1 MSSPQQAEYLSQRPF
16 RFYMKQFPRPFA
28 IGVVMLFFTNL
39 FDSLTPLAL
48 KYAIDAIQAKE
59 EHPLLKAVLLYIGLN
74 VAFVYFR
81 YGWRIYWGK
90 FHQSVADDLRARI
103 FTKLTFLGPS
113 FYQKNPIGQLISI
126 VSNDVNSFRMG
137 IGPGFLILLD
147 GIFYLCM
154 YLPAMIWVSWDWTW
168 KTLIL
173 LPLIP
178 PFMRKMEQLMH
189 EYYRIEQ
196 DKLGDV
202 SANAQEIVSGVRV
215 IKAYTQES
223 NQLAS
228 FDRKSKIY
236 EETCNKVAKLDAIW
250 QPVMEFSVASGTVM
264 LLWFCTEPVMRGA
277 ITLGTLFAFHEY
289 IRRMTWPM
297 SALGFSVSMIEQGR
311 ASFDRIRE
319 LLEIETDIPDNGE
332 KVVQEFEKL
341 EVKDL
346 SFRYTGAEHYALRD
360 ISLTINAGETIGIV
374 GPVGSGKTT
383 LMNVICRLYPVEH
396 GKVTYNDISVEDLKQ
411 SSLRRLIS
419 YVPQD
424 AFLFSDTVAENIA
437 LGYTTEQAAI
447 NERVKHFASV
457 VNIDSEIEALP
468 TGYESLLGERG
479 VNLSGG
485 QKQRL
490 TIARALIRNSQ
501 FVILDD
507 SLSAVDGKTEKLI
520 VEQLKGA
527 LDRRTV
533 LIVSHRLATLRH
545 ADRIFVL
552 NNGTI
557 EAVGKH
563 DELLKTSVTYKEL
576 NTLQSELVSRSGP
589 PADMGSVD

>member
-1 MSSPQQAEYLSQRPF
+1 MPPAAEFTAQPELNEKPF

-28 IGVVMLFFTNL
+28 VGVVMLFFTNL

-48 KYAIDAIQAKE
+48 KFAIDAIQAKE
-59 EHPLLKAVLLYIGLN
+59 EQSLSKAVMIYIGLN
-74 VAFVYFR
+74 LAFVYFR
-81 YGWRIYWGK
+81 WGWRVYWGK
-90 FHQSVADDLRARI
+90 FHQAVADDLRARI
-103 FTKLTFLGPS
+103 FSKLTLLGPS

-126 VSNDVNSFRMG
+126 VSSDVNSFRMG
-137 IGPGFLILLD
+137 IGPGLLILLD
-147 GIFYLCM
+147 GIFYLGM
-154 YLPAMIWVSWDWTW
+154 YLPAMIWISWDWTW

-189 EYYRIEQ
+189 RYYRIEQ
-196 DKLGDV
+196 DKLADV

-215 IKAYTQES
+215 IKAYTQET

-228 FDRKSKIY
+228 FDKKSKIY
-236 EETCNKVAKLDAIW
+236 EETCNKVARLDAIW
-250 QPVMEFSVASGTVM
+250 QPVMEFSVASGTVI
-264 LLWFCTEPVMRGA
+264 LLWFCTDPVIQGT

-319 LLEIETDIPDNGE
+319 LLETETDIPDTGE
-332 KVVQEFEKL
+332 KVVHEFEKL

-346 SFRYTGAEHYALRD
+346 SFRYAGAEHYALRD
-360 ISLTINAGETIGIV
+360 VSLTINAGETIGIV

-383 LMNVICRLYPVEH
+383 LMNLICRLYPVEPN
-396 GKVTYNDISVEDLKQ
+396 KVTFNDISVEDLKQ

-424 AFLFSDTVAENIA
+424 AFLFSDTVAENIS
-437 LGYTTEQAAI
+437 LGYTTEQALM
-447 NERVKHFASV
+447 NDHVKHFASV

-545 ADRIFVL
+545 ADRIFVM
-552 NNGTI
+552 NNGRV
-557 EAVGKH
+557 ESVGKH
-563 DELLKTSVTYKEL
+563 DELLKTSATYKEL
-576 NTLQSELVSRSGP
+576 NELQSSMATRE
-589 PADMGSVD
+589 ATT

>member
-1 MSSPQQAEYLSQRPF
+1 
-16 RFYMKQFPRPFA
+16 
-28 IGVVMLFFTNL
+28 MLFFTNL

-48 KYAIDAIQAKE
+48 KFAIDAIQAKE
-59 EHPLLKAVLLYIGLN
+59 EQSLSKAVMIYIGLN
-74 VAFVYFR
+74 LAFVYFR
-81 YGWRIYWGK
+81 WGWRVYWGK
-90 FHQSVADDLRARI
+90 FHQAVADDLRARI
-103 FTKLTFLGPS
+103 FSKLTLLGPS

-126 VSNDVNSFRMG
+126 VSSDVNSFRMG
-137 IGPGFLILLD
+137 IGPGLLILLD
-147 GIFYLCM
+147 GIFYLGM
-154 YLPAMIWVSWDWTW
+154 YLPAMIWISWDWTW

-189 EYYRIEQ
+189 RYYRIEQ
-196 DKLGDV
+196 DKLADV

-215 IKAYTQES
+215 IKAYTQET

-228 FDRKSKIY
+228 FDKKSKIY
-236 EETCNKVAKLDAIW
+236 EETCNKVARLDAIW
-250 QPVMEFSVASGTVM
+250 QPVMEFSVASGTVI
-264 LLWFCTEPVMRGA
+264 LLWFCTDPVIQGT

-319 LLEIETDIPDNGE
+319 LLETETDIPDTGE
-332 KVVQEFEKL
+332 KVVHEFEKL

-346 SFRYTGAEHYALRD
+346 SFRYAGAEHYALRD
-360 ISLTINAGETIGIV
+360 VSLTINAGETIGIV

-383 LMNVICRLYPVEH
+383 LMNLICRLYPVEPN
-396 GKVTYNDISVEDLKQ
+396 KVTFNDISVEDLKQ

-424 AFLFSDTVAENIA
+424 AFLFSDTVAENIS
-437 LGYTTEQAAI
+437 LGYTTEQALM
-447 NERVKHFASV
+447 NDHVKHFASV

-545 ADRIFVL
+545 ADRIFVM
-552 NNGTI
+552 NNGRV
-557 EAVGKH
+557 ESVGKH
-563 DELLKTSVTYKEL
+563 DELLKTSATYKEL
-576 NTLQSELVSRSGP
+576 NELQSSMATRE
-589 PADMGSVD
+589 ATT

>member
-1 MSSPQQAEYLSQRPF
+1 
-16 RFYMKQFPRPFA
+16 
-28 IGVVMLFFTNL
+28 MLFFTNL

-48 KYAIDAIQAKE
+48 KFAIDAIQAKE
-59 EHPLLKAVLLYIGLN
+59 EQSLSKAVMIYIGLN
-74 VAFVYFR
+74 LAFVYFR
-81 YGWRIYWGK
+81 WGWRVYWGK
-90 FHQSVADDLRARI
+90 FHQAVADDLRARI
-103 FTKLTFLGPS
+103 FSKLTLLGPS

-126 VSNDVNSFRMG
+126 VSSDVNSFRMG
-137 IGPGFLILLD
+137 IGPGLLILLD
-147 GIFYLCM
+147 GIFYLGM
-154 YLPAMIWVSWDWTW
+154 YLPAMIWISWDWTW

-189 EYYRIEQ
+189 RYYRIEQ
-196 DKLGDV
+196 DKLADV

-215 IKAYTQES
+215 IKAYTQET

-228 FDRKSKIY
+228 FDKKSKIY
-236 EETCNKVAKLDAIW
+236 EETCNKVARLDAIW
-250 QPVMEFSVASGTVM
+250 QPVMEFSVASGTVI
-264 LLWFCTEPVMRGA
+264 LLWFCTDPVIQGT

-319 LLEIETDIPDNGE
+319 LLETETDIPDTGE
-332 KVVQEFEKL
+332 KVVHEFEKL

-346 SFRYTGAEHYALRD
+346 SFRYAGAEHYALRD
-360 ISLTINAGETIGIV
+360 VSLTINAGETIGIV

-383 LMNVICRLYPVEH
+383 LMNLICRLYPVEPN
-396 GKVTYNDISVEDLKQ
+396 KVTFNDISVEDLKQ

-424 AFLFSDTVAENIA
+424 AFLFSDTVAENIS
-437 LGYTTEQAAI
+437 LGYTTEQALM
-447 NERVKHFASV
+447 NDHVKHFASV
-457 VNIDSEIEALP
+457 VNFDSEIEALP

-545 ADRIFVL
+545 ADRIFVM
-552 NNGTI
+552 NNGRV
-557 EAVGKH
+557 ESVGKH
-563 DELLKTSVTYKEL
+563 DELLKTSATYKEL
-576 NTLQSELVSRSGP
+576 NELQSSMATRE
-589 PADMGSVD
+589 ATT

>member
-1 MSSPQQAEYLSQRPF
+1 MPPAAEFTAQPELNAKPF

-28 IGVVMLFFTNL
+28 VGVVMLFFTNL

-48 KYAIDAIQAKE
+48 KFAIDAIQAKE
-59 EHPLLKAVLLYIGLN
+59 EQSLSKAVMIYIGLN
-74 VAFVYFR
+74 LAFVYFR
-81 YGWRIYWGK
+81 WGWRVYWGK
-90 FHQSVADDLRARI
+90 FHQAVADDLRARI
-103 FTKLTFLGPS
+103 FSKLTLLGPS

-126 VSNDVNSFRMG
+126 VSSDVNSFRMG
-137 IGPGFLILLD
+137 IGPGLLILLD
-147 GIFYLCM
+147 GIFYLGM
-154 YLPAMIWVSWDWTW
+154 YLPAMIWISWDWTW

-189 EYYRIEQ
+189 RYYRIEQ
-196 DKLGDV
+196 DKLADV

-215 IKAYTQES
+215 IKAYTQET

-228 FDRKSKIY
+228 FDKKSKIY
-236 EETCNKVAKLDAIW
+236 EETCNKVARLDAIW
-250 QPVMEFSVASGTVM
+250 QPVMEFSVASGTVI
-264 LLWFCTEPVMRGA
+264 LLWFCTDPVIQGT

-319 LLEIETDIPDNGE
+319 LLETETDIPDTGE
-332 KVVQEFEKL
+332 KVVHEFEKL

-346 SFRYTGAEHYALRD
+346 SFRYAGAEHYALRD
-360 ISLTINAGETIGIV
+360 VSLTINAGETIGIV

-383 LMNVICRLYPVEH
+383 LMNLICRLYPVEPN
-396 GKVTYNDISVEDLKQ
+396 KVTFNDISVEDLKQ

-424 AFLFSDTVAENIA
+424 AFLFSDTVAENIS
-437 LGYTTEQAAI
+437 LGYTTEQALM
-447 NERVKHFASV
+447 NDHVKHFASV

-545 ADRIFVL
+545 ADRIFVM
-552 NNGTI
+552 NNGRV
-557 EAVGKH
+557 ESVGKH
-563 DELLKTSVTYKEL
+563 DELLKTSATYKEL
-576 NTLQSELVSRSGP
+576 NELQSSMATRE
-589 PADMGSVD
+589 ATT

>member
-1 MSSPQQAEYLSQRPF
+1 
-16 RFYMKQFPRPFA
+16 MKQFPRPA
-28 IGVVMLFFTNL
+28 AVGLTMLFFTNL
-39 FDSLTPLAL
+39 FDAMTPIAL
-48 KYAIDAIQAKE
+48 KLAIDAIQAKE
-59 EHPLLKAVLLYIGLN
+59 EDPLLKALLFYIGLN
-74 VAFVYFR
+74 LLFVGFR
-81 YGWRIYWGK
+81 FGWRYYWGK
-90 FHQSVADDLRARI
+90 FHQSVADDLRSRI
-103 FTKLTFLGPS
+103 FSKLTTLGPS

-137 IGPGFLILLD
+137 IGPGFLILVD

-154 YLPAMIWVSWDWTW
+154 YLPAMIWISWDWTW

-178 PFMRKMEQLMH
+178 PFMRKMERLMH
-189 EYYRIEQ
+189 EYYRVEQ
-196 DKLGDV
+196 DRLADV

-228 FDRKSKIY
+228 FDKKSKAY
-236 EETCNKVAKLDAIW
+236 EETGNRVAKLDAIW
-250 QPVMEFSVASGTVM
+250 QPVMEFSVASGTVI
-264 LLWFCTEPVMRGA
+264 LLWFCTDPVMRGT
-277 ITLGTLFAFHEY
+277 ITLGTLFAFHDY

-319 LLEIETDIPDNGE
+319 LLEVETDIPDHGD
-332 KVVQEFEKL
+332 KVIFNFEKL
-341 EVKDL
+341 EVNNL
-346 SFRYTGAEHYALRD
+346 SFRYTGSDHYALKD
-360 ISLTINAGETIGIV
+360 VSLSIDAGETIGIV

-383 LMNVICRLYPVEH
+383 LLNIICRLYPVEH
-396 GKVTYNDISVEDLKQ
+396 NKVIYNGISVEDLKQ

-437 LGYTTEQAAI
+437 LGFTPEQAAV
-447 NERVKHFASV
+447 NEHVKHFARV
-457 VNIDSEIEALP
+457 VNIDSEIDSLP
-468 TGYESLLGERG
+468 SQYESLLGERG

-527 LDRRTV
+527 LEKRTV
-533 LIVSHRLATLRH
+533 VIVSHRLATLRH

-552 NNGTI
+552 NNGQI
-557 EAVGKH
+557 EAVGTH
-563 DELLKTSVTYKEL
+563 EQLLETSGTYKEL
-576 NTLQSELVSRSGP
+576 NELQSSL
-589 PADMGSVD
+589 PARAETAVDTGGLT